1 MKTKFMQLLVLL
13 VIGSFG
19 AASMAAEPAGATQ
32 AMVHGKFTLPIY
44 PGSTSA
50 SEPGKGLSGGMSYSY
65 YSPDSVEVVYAW
77 YKAKLPGGQERLK
90 VPEKMVSYAVP
101 GSSYVNVMVMIDK
114 KGGSHISLSP

>member
-1 MKTKFMQLLVLL
+1 MKMKIMQL
-13 VIGSFG
+13 IGALIIASFS
-19 AASMAAEPAGATQ
+19 AAALAADSASPQQTT
-32 AMVHGKFTLPIY
+32 VHGKFTLPIY
-44 PGSTSA
+44 PGSTTA

-101 GSSYVNVMVMIDK
+101 GSSYVNVMVVIDK
-114 KGGSHISLSP
+114 KGGSHIALSP